1 MSPGS
6 TLFRSKAEAL
16 TLIPECKTPFLV
28 FHNTDIL
35 CLSILLAQKLV
46 ARSVFFSFLLI
57 KKKNSLFSSGPGGD
71 KGRKLIKFAW
81 IFHIKED

>member
-16 TLIPECKTPFLV
+16 TLIPECKIPFLV

-35 CLSILLAQKLV
+35 CLSILLAEKLV

-57 KKKNSLFSSGPGGD
+57 KKKNSLFSSGPGGRQREKVD
-71 KGRKLIKFAW
+71 
-81 IFHIKED
+81 